1 MADQPAAAV
10 DHLPPTKRSQIVG
23 LAVFAA
29 VIVVALVFLVGPSR
43 EFLLGFVRSEEA
55 RDLKVLEELRRR
67 PPAEF
72 FRDEQGHT
80 GLRYT
85 LEAVQGLHIDPQPVK
100 RATETRPLPPQV
112 GTLQYDNDRLF
123 IIRSRFPGE
132 VAELLELPD
141 ADSLSSEKKMRPLRY
156 GDRLKQ
162 NQLLA
167 AVWSQALGQA
177 KAALVD
183 AVSNLRLSSKFV
195 EKQTALWLAG
205 NLSESILDAS
215 KRQEYLDRNALRTA
229 ANSLRMWRLKD
240 DEIEELTRVAMK
252 LAEERDA
259 DKIRARSIE
268 DEIKATRNDYAKWAR
283 VEIRVPKI
291 IGYPDRKLTV
301 VEKNTHLNDMLDPIA
316 SPPMFKLADL
326 RRLTIWVQPQEE
338 YLPLIRDRLKR
349 GIPMSWRIQFQAFP
363 QDAPLDLPILQFA
376 PSLDPTLHTPMVIG
390 YLPNEQGKYVIG
402 QFVTAT
408 IYMPPEDDTV
418 EIPTSALNE
427 GEGQSLVFVETNKA
441 KREFTA
447 RRVAVVHRFKDYC
460 VVRSKLTEGDQVL
473 SQAEVAMG
481 RRPIEPLLPT
491 EWVVTRGIGEMT
503 TSLETLA
510 VKDRIE
516 KEQQWK

>member
-1 MADQPAAAV
+1 
-10 DHLPPTKRSQIVG
+10 
-23 LAVFAA
+23 
-29 VIVVALVFLVGPSR
+29 VGPSR
-43 EFLLGFVRSEEA
+43 DFMLNFVRSQEA
-55 RDLKVLEELRRR
+55 RDEKVLEELRRK

-85 LEAVQGLHIDPQPVK
+85 PEAVQGLHIDPQPVK
-100 RATETRPLPPQV
+100 LATETRPLPPQV

-123 IIRSRFPGE
+123 IIRARFPGE
-132 VAELLELPD
+132 VAELLEFPD
-141 ADSLSSEKKMRPLRY
+141 ADAFYPEKKKRPLRF

-167 AVWSQALGQA
+167 AIWSQSLGQA

-195 EKQTALWLAG
+195 EKQLKLYLEG
-205 NLSESILDAS
+205 SISESILDAS

-229 ANSLRMWRLKD
+229 VNSLRMWKLKD
-240 DEIEELTRVAMK
+240 EEIQELTRVAMK
-252 LAEERDA
+252 LAEERDV
-259 DKIRARSIE
+259 DKVRVRSIE
-268 DEIKATRNDYAKWAR
+268 EEIKATRDDYARWAR

-291 IGYPDRKLTV
+291 IGYPDRELTV

-326 RRLTIWVQPQEE
+326 SRLTIWVQPHEE
-338 YLPLIRDRLKR
+338 YLPLIRDKLKR
-349 GIPMSWRIQFQAFP
+349 GVQLSWRIQFQAYP
-363 QDAPLDLPILQFA
+363 HDAPLDLPILQLA

-390 YLPNEQGKYVIG
+390 YLPNESGKYVVG

-441 KREFTA
+441 RREFTA

-460 VVRSKLTEGDQVL
+460 VVRSKLTEGDLAL

-481 RRPIEPLLPT
+481 RRPIEPLLST
-491 EWVVTRGIGEMT
+491 DWVVTRGIVEMT

-510 VKDRIE
+510 VKDRVE
-516 KEQQWK
+516 RGPQGK